1 MTVVVSGFEPFGG
14 DETNPSWDTA
24 QALAARGRELV
35 GDDVVAVRLPVTFDG
50 AWPALEAAVREHAPA
65 VVVALG
71 LAGGSRGIRL
81 ERVAID
87 VVDARIPDNAGAAPV
102 DEPVVADGPAAY
114 WSGLPLKGALAA
126 LRADGIPAE
135 VSNTA
140 GTYVCNATFYRLMH
154 HAAGVPRLRAGF
166 VHVPTTDVVPV
177 DLQVRAVAAVV
188 RAALAGEREPA
199 LAAGTEA

>member
-1 MTVVVSGFEPFGG
+1 VTVVVSGFEPFGG

-24 QALAARGRELV
+24 RALAARGRELV

-50 AWPALEAAVREHAPA
+50 AWPVLQDALGAHAPT

-71 LAGGSRGIRL
+71 LAGGSRAVRL

-87 VVDARIPDNAGAAPV
+87 VVDARIPDNDGAAPV
-102 DEPVVADGPAAY
+102 DEPVVAGGPAAY

-126 LRADGIPAE
+126 LRADGVPAE

-154 HAAGVPRLRAGF
+154 HAAGVPGLRAGF
-166 VHVPTTDVVPV
+166 VHVPAADVVPV
-177 DLQVRAVAAVV
+177 DVQVQAVAAVV

-199 LAAGTEA
+199 LAAGAEA

>member
-24 QALAARGRELV
+24 QALAARADELV
-35 GDDVVAVRLPVTFDG
+35 GQDVVAVRLPVTFDG
-50 AWPALEAAVREHAPA
+50 AWPVLADAIREHAPT

-71 LAGGSRGIRL
+71 LAGGSRGVRL
-81 ERVAID
+81 ERIAID

-102 DEPVVADGPAAY
+102 DQPVVDGGPAAY

-126 LRADGIPAE
+126 LRAEGIPAE

-140 GTYVCNATFYRLMH
+140 GTYVCNATFYQLMH
-154 HAAGVPRLRAGF
+154 HARSVPGMRAGF
-166 VHVPTTDVVPV
+166 VHVPAVDVLPV
-177 DLQVRAVAAVV
+177 DTQVRAVATVV
-188 RAALAGEREPA
+188 RAALSGEPEPVI
-199 LAAGTEA
+199 AAGAEA